1 MKNFKTLL
9 VLFLAFITLI
19 GCSSSE
25 EEMTPNNKVIIDGET
40 YSVKTAVIDSF
51 NGKIAIDLVNKS
63 RNEINE
69 FISGK
74 PLTNANFFKIVL
86 RTNEFEEKSYY
97 GTDVNYDFMINGT
110 LANGEYDN
118 EETILESDSDDNLNV
133 TINEITDTTINLEFF
148 IRKANGKI
156 AEGTY
161 DGAYIL
167 WD

>member
-9 VLFLAFITLI
+9 VLFLTFITLV

-25 EEMTPNNKVIIDGET
+25 DEITSNNKVIIDGET
-40 YSVKTAVIDSF
+40 YSVQTAMIESY
-51 NGKIAIDLVNKS
+51 NGKVSIDLLNKS
-63 RNEINE
+63 IDEINE
-69 FISGK
+69 AISGK
-74 PLTNANFFKIVL
+74 ALANTNMFNIVL
-86 RTNEFEEKSYY
+86 SANVLEQKSYY

-110 LANGEYDN
+110 IANGEYDN